1 MKVKYTPRI
10 IVTDKASNELEW
22 FFIIREWWAQVTLT
36 PEESKIIVFIKGTL
50 KGLKATKPIGGQ
62 MQPNSTLGER
72 LLWKKAQKNEKK
84 NITSE
89 TSSRN

>member
-36 PEESKIIVFIKGTL
+36 PEESKIIVFIIQGS
-50 KGLKATKPIGGQ
+50 I
-62 MQPNSTLGER
+62 
-72 LLWKKAQKNEKK
+72 
-84 NITSE
+84 
-89 TSSRN
+89 